1 MTSITEVEPQVGPAQ
16 SDQEGPTRWHT
27 IRQASLMTGLPE
39 STLRYYESIGII
51 PPIAR
56 DPSSGHRS
64 YSDRDIDLLL
74 TVSCL
79 SATGMSLENM
89 KEYLANRSQGA
100 ERAGR
105 QMELMAEQGRRLDVE
120 IERLQAQRRYVEV
133 KIHYWQHVRDHDDR
147 GAAQIL
153 DRGSSIIEAARSSA
167 VNRTSTGR
175 QADRKSADRSR
186 QS

>member
-1 MTSITEVEPQVGPAQ
+1 MTSTTEVEPPSGAP
-16 SDQEGPTRWHT
+16 RWYT
-27 IRQASLMTGLPE
+27 IRQTSLMTGLPE
-39 STLRYYESIGII
+39 STLRYYESIGMI

-64 YSDRDIDLLL
+64 YNDGDIDLLL

-89 KEYLANRSQGA
+89 KEYLANQSHGS

-105 QMELMAEQGRRLDVE
+105 QMELMAEQGRRLDTE

-133 KIHYWQHVRDHDDR
+133 KVRYWQHIRDHDEH

-153 DRGSSIIEAARSSA
+153 DQGSSIIEAARCSVVKKA
-167 VNRTSTGR
+167 NMERPVEDKPAEGGR
-175 QADRKSADRSR
+175 QS
-186 QS
+186 